1 MNATPHTTT
10 TTPCAFKIKIYF
22 PGVPGGMKLLK
33 GPRTPQDVKR
43 LGYAITDDEAEAWPF
58 ESQGQATRKAKVLAR
73 HFGVDVSRCVV
84 EPQSDL
90 IVKILMNGEVIE
102 AHVSPAR
109 LNDLERMG
117 YIKTKIE
124 GEEGEVWKH
133 VARLDGLP
141 RPEELNGTE
150 NFDILKESI
159 FAYCNS
165 YEKMEALLS
174 WKIDP
179 GDPSKWFRLLGCI
192 WENCD
197 NIGWFLEQILE
208 RLENA
213 DRSQLDAMMTP
224 DEIKEWRKLPN
235 SITAFRGCSWENAG
249 GMSYSLNEEIA
260 ARFPF
265 LVRYYTEEPILLKA
279 KINKRFSVL
288 KLGRNEFEI
297 ILTKPK
303 ASKLI
308 SWIDLPVPTVLSG
321 ADNGTDAID

>member
-1 MNATPHTTT
+1 
-10 TTPCAFKIKIYF
+10 
-22 PGVPGGMKLLK
+22 
-33 GPRTPQDVKR
+33 
-43 LGYAITDDEAEAWPF
+43 
-58 ESQGQATRKAKVLAR
+58 
-73 HFGVDVSRCVV
+73 
-84 EPQSDL
+84 
-90 IVKILMNGEVIE
+90 
-102 AHVSPAR
+102 
-109 LNDLERMG
+109 
-117 YIKTKIE
+117 
-124 GEEGEVWKH
+124 
-133 VARLDGLP
+133 
-141 RPEELNGTE
+141 
-150 NFDILKESI
+150 
-159 FAYCNS
+159 
-165 YEKMEALLS
+165 
-174 WKIDP
+174 
-179 GDPSKWFRLLGCI
+179 LLGCI

-308 SWIDLPVPTVLSG
+308 SWVSGQQTPSRIFAIALASLAKMFRTMVAMLRLWPRPRWGRLLPHAL
-321 ADNGTDAID
+321 